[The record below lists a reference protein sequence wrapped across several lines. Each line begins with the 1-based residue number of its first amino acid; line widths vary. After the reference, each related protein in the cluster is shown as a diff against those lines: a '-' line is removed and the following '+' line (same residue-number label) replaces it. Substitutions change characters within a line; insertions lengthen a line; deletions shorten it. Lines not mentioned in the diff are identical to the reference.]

1 MPISELRK
9 TGRVVGDIEI
19 RRPQDLGLAVSEARR
34 MAGLTQAQL
43 SDDSGVDRTYL
54 AKLEAGLTTLLLD
67 RSIRLLRRLGARLVV
82 ELPTTTQ
89 DSRDDEKRPA
99 RSRSR

>member
-1 MPISELRK
+1 VDI
-9 TGRVVGDIEI
+9 IEI

-34 MAGLTQAQL
+34 LAGLTQAQL

-54 AKLEAGLTTLLLD
+54 AKLEAGLTTLLLE

-82 ELPTTTQ
+82 ELPAT
-89 DSRDDEKRPA
+89 SSGNSDDGMPA
-99 RSRSR
+99 RRSRSK